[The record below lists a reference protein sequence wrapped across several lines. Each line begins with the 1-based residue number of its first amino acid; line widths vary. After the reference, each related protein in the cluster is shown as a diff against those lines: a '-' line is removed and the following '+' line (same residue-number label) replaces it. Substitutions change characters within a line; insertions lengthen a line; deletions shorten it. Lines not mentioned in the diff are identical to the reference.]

1 MEALEIF
8 FLSIAIGLI
17 VHLLVRWSER
27 QKVRKKDGATEQS
40 SQTTGESAIGSA
52 LGEVERELRKS
63 LSDESDTSRC
73 ADDATACASC
83 TDSCSEAERA
93 LRRVPRIV
101 YYDDE
106 ELDVLAHRPI
116 PMRSWRCSARWL
128 RRSSRPTMRDGSRVS
143 RCVASCSRLRSCSWS
158 RRRRIVQYI

>member
-27 QKVRKKDGATEQS
+27 QKARKKDGTATQQG
-40 SQTTGESAIGSA
+40 SQMTGETALGSA
-52 LGEVERELRKS
+52 LGEVERELRES
-63 LSDESDTSRC
+63 LSGESDTSRC
-73 ADDATACASC
+73 ADDAIACASC

-93 LRRVPRIV
+93 VRRVPQIV

-106 ELDVLAHRPI
+106 ELDVLAHRPVESYTDAELAMLREVAETLLETDYEGWLKSLS
-116 PMRSWRCSARWL
+116 MRGIL
-128 RRSSRPTMRDGSRVS
+128 LPPEILQLVTP
-143 RCVASCSRLRSCSWS
+143 
-158 RRRRIVQYI
+158 

>member
-27 QKVRKKDGATEQS
+27 QKARGADDASQQS

-73 ADDATACASC
+73 ADDASACASC
-83 TDSCSEAERA
+83 TDSCSEAERVI
-93 LRRVPRIV
+93 RRTPRIV

-116 PMRSWRCSARWL
+116 ESYTDAELAMLREVAETLLETDYEGWLKSLSMRGIL
-128 RRSSRPTMRDGSRVS
+128 LPPEILQLVTP
-143 RCVASCSRLRSCSWS
+143 
-158 RRRRIVQYI
+158 

>member
-27 QKVRKKDGATEQS
+27 QKARGANDASQQS
-40 SQTTGESAIGSA
+40 SQTTGESALGSA

-63 LSDESDTSRC
+63 LSDESDTSPC

-93 LRRVPRIV
+93 IRRTPRIV

-116 PMRSWRCSARWL
+116 ESYTDAELAMLREVAETLLETDYEGWLKSLSMRGIL
-128 RRSSRPTMRDGSRVS
+128 LPPEILQLVTP
-143 RCVASCSRLRSCSWS
+143 
-158 RRRRIVQYI
+158 

>member
-27 QKVRKKDGATEQS
+27 QKARKKDGATEQG
-40 SQTTGESAIGSA
+40 SQTTGETALGSA

-73 ADDATACASC
+73 ADDASACASC
-83 TDSCSEAERA
+83 TDSCSEAERVI
-93 LRRVPRIV
+93 RRAPRIV

-116 PMRSWRCSARWL
+116 ESYTDAELAMLREVAETLLETDYEGWLKSLSMRGIL
-128 RRSSRPTMRDGSRVS
+128 LPPEILQLVTP
-143 RCVASCSRLRSCSWS
+143 
-158 RRRRIVQYI
+158 

>member
-27 QKVRKKDGATEQS
+27 QKVRKKDGATEQG
-40 SQTTGESAIGSA
+40 SQTTGDTALGSA
-52 LGEVERELRKS
+52 LGEVERELRES
-63 LSDESDTSRC
+63 LSGESDTSRC

-83 TDSCSEAERA
+83 TDSCSEAERG
-93 LRRVPRIV
+93 LRRAPRIV

-116 PMRSWRCSARWL
+116 ESYTDAELAMLREVAETLLETDYEGWLKSLSMRGIL
-128 RRSSRPTMRDGSRVS
+128 LPPEILQLVTP
-143 RCVASCSRLRSCSWS
+143 
-158 RRRRIVQYI
+158 

>member
-27 QKVRKKDGATEQS
+27 QKVRKKDGATEQG
-40 SQTTGESAIGSA
+40 SQTTGETALGSA
-52 LGEVERELRKS
+52 LGEVERELRES
-63 LSDESDTSRC
+63 LSGESDTSRC
-73 ADDATACASC
+73 ADDASACASC
-83 TDSCSEAERA
+83 TDSCSEAERVI
-93 LRRVPRIV
+93 RRAPRIV

-116 PMRSWRCSARWL
+116 ESYTDAELAMLREVAETLLETDHEGWLKSLSMRGIL
-128 RRSSRPTMRDGSRVS
+128 LPPE
-143 RCVASCSRLRSCSWS
+143 
-158 RRRRIVQYI
+158 IVQLVTP

>member
-27 QKVRKKDGATEQS
+27 QKVRKKDGATEQG
-40 SQTTGESAIGSA
+40 SQTTGETALSSA
-52 LGEVERELRKS
+52 LGEVERALRES
-63 LSDESDTSRC
+63 LSGESDTSRC
-73 ADDATACASC
+73 ADDASACASC
-83 TDSCSEAERA
+83 TDSCSEAERVI
-93 LRRVPRIV
+93 RRAPRIV

-116 PMRSWRCSARWL
+116 ESYTDAELAMLREVAETLLETDYEGWLKSLSMRGILLPPEILQLVTR
-128 RRSSRPTMRDGSRVS
+128 
-143 RCVASCSRLRSCSWS
+143 
-158 RRRRIVQYI
+158 

>member
-27 QKVRKKDGATEQS
+27 QKARGADDASQQS

-52 LGEVERELRKS
+52 LGEVERELRES
-63 LSDESDTSRC
+63 LSGESDTSRC

-83 TDSCSEAERA
+83 TDSCSEAERVI
-93 LRRVPRIV
+93 RRAPRIV

-116 PMRSWRCSARWL
+116 ESYTDAELAMLREVAETLLETDYEGWLKSLSMRGIL
-128 RRSSRPTMRDGSRVS
+128 LPPEILQLVTP
-143 RCVASCSRLRSCSWS
+143 
-158 RRRRIVQYI
+158 

>member
-83 TDSCSEAERA
+83 TDSCSETERA

-116 PMRSWRCSARWL
+116 ESYTDAELAMLREVAETLLETDYEGWLKSLSMRGIL
-128 RRSSRPTMRDGSRVS
+128 LPPEILQLVTP
-143 RCVASCSRLRSCSWS
+143 
-158 RRRRIVQYI
+158 

>member
-27 QKVRKKDGATEQS
+27 QKVRKKDGTTEQG

-83 TDSCSEAERA
+83 TGSCSEAERVI
-93 LRRVPRIV
+93 RRAPRIV

-116 PMRSWRCSARWL
+116 ESYTDAELAMLREVAETLLETDYEGWLKSLSMRGIL
-128 RRSSRPTMRDGSRVS
+128 LPPEILQLVTP
-143 RCVASCSRLRSCSWS
+143 
-158 RRRRIVQYI
+158 

>member
-27 QKVRKKDGATEQS
+27 QKARGADDASQQS

-52 LGEVERELRKS
+52 LGEVERELRES
-63 LSDESDTSRC
+63 LSGESDTSRC
-73 ADDATACASC
+73 ADNATACASC
-83 TDSCSEAERA
+83 TDSCSEAERVI
-93 LRRVPRIV
+93 RRAPRIV

-116 PMRSWRCSARWL
+116 ESYTDAELAMLREVAETLLETDYEGWLKSLSMRGIL
-128 RRSSRPTMRDGSRVS
+128 LPPEILQLVTP
-143 RCVASCSRLRSCSWS
+143 
-158 RRRRIVQYI
+158 

>member
-27 QKVRKKDGATEQS
+27 QKARGADNASQQS
-40 SQTTGESAIGSA
+40 SQTTGETPLGSA

-63 LSDESDTSRC
+63 LSDESDTSHC

-93 LRRVPRIV
+93 IRRAPRIV

-116 PMRSWRCSARWL
+116 ESYTDAELAMLREVAETLLETDYKGWLKSLSMRGILLPPEILQLVTR
-128 RRSSRPTMRDGSRVS
+128 
-143 RCVASCSRLRSCSWS
+143 
-158 RRRRIVQYI
+158 

>member
-27 QKVRKKDGATEQS
+27 QKSRGAEDASQQS
-40 SQTTGESAIGSA
+40 SQTTGESALGSA

-93 LRRVPRIV
+93 IRRAPRIV

-116 PMRSWRCSARWL
+116 ESYTDAELAMLREVAETLLETDYEGWLKSLSMRGIL
-128 RRSSRPTMRDGSRVS
+128 LPPEILQLVTP
-143 RCVASCSRLRSCSWS
+143 
-158 RRRRIVQYI
+158 

>member
-73 ADDATACASC
+73 ADDASACASC
-83 TDSCSEAERA
+83 TDSCSEAERVI
-93 LRRVPRIV
+93 RRAPRIV

-116 PMRSWRCSARWL
+116 ESYTDAELAMLRKVAETLLETDYEGWLKSLSMRGIL
-128 RRSSRPTMRDGSRVS
+128 LPPEILQLVTP
-143 RCVASCSRLRSCSWS
+143 
-158 RRRRIVQYI
+158 

>member
-27 QKVRKKDGATEQS
+27 QKARGADNASQQS
-40 SQTTGESAIGSA
+40 SQTTGETPLGSA

-93 LRRVPRIV
+93 IRRAPRIV

-116 PMRSWRCSARWL
+116 ESYTDAELAMLREVAETLLETDYEGWLKSLSMRGILLPPEILQLVTR
-128 RRSSRPTMRDGSRVS
+128 
-143 RCVASCSRLRSCSWS
+143 
-158 RRRRIVQYI
+158 

>member
-27 QKVRKKDGATEQS
+27 QKARGAEDASQQS
-40 SQTTGESAIGSA
+40 SQTTGESALGSA

-63 LSDESDTSRC
+63 LSDESDTSHC
-73 ADDATACASC
+73 ADDANACASC

-93 LRRVPRIV
+93 VRRAPQIV

-106 ELDVLAHRPI
+106 ELDVLAHRPVESYTEH
-116 PMRSWRCSARWL
+116 RQL
-128 RRSSRPTMRDGSRVS
+128 RIRVALYRTMRQH
-143 RCVASCSRLRSCSWS
+143 
-158 RRRRIVQYI
+158 I

>member
-27 QKVRKKDGATEQS
+27 QKVRKKDGATEQG
-40 SQTTGESAIGSA
+40 SQTTGETALGSA
-52 LGEVERELRKS
+52 LGEVERELRES
-63 LSDESDTSRC
+63 LSGESDTSRC
-73 ADDATACASC
+73 ADDASACASC
-83 TDSCSEAERA
+83 TDSCSEAERVI
-93 LRRVPRIV
+93 RRTPRIV

-116 PMRSWRCSARWL
+116 ESYTDAELAMLREVAETLLETDYKGWLKSLSMRGILLPPEILQLVTR
-128 RRSSRPTMRDGSRVS
+128 
-143 RCVASCSRLRSCSWS
+143 
-158 RRRRIVQYI
+158 

>member
-27 QKVRKKDGATEQS
+27 QKVRKKDGTTEQG

-83 TDSCSEAERA
+83 TDSCSEAERVI
-93 LRRVPRIV
+93 RRAPRIV

-116 PMRSWRCSARWL
+116 ESYTDAELAMLREVAETLLETDYEGWLKSLSMRGILLPPEILQLVTR
-128 RRSSRPTMRDGSRVS
+128 
-143 RCVASCSRLRSCSWS
+143 
-158 RRRRIVQYI
+158 

>member
-1 MEALEIF
+1 M
-8 FLSIAIGLI
+8 
-17 VHLLVRWSER
+17 HLLVRWSER

-116 PMRSWRCSARWL
+116 ESYTDAELAMLREVAETLLETDYEGWLKSLSMRGIL
-128 RRSSRPTMRDGSRVS
+128 LPPEILQLVTP
-143 RCVASCSRLRSCSWS
+143 
-158 RRRRIVQYI
+158 

>member
-17 VHLLVRWSER
+17 VHLFVRWSER
-27 QKVRKKDGATEQS
+27 QKSRGANDASQQS
-40 SQTTGESAIGSA
+40 SQTTGETPLGSA
-52 LGEVERELRKS
+52 LGEVERGLRKS
-63 LSDESDTSRC
+63 LSDESETSRC

-83 TDSCSEAERA
+83 TDSCSEAEKAIRRA
-93 LRRVPRIV
+93 PRIV

-116 PMRSWRCSARWL
+116 ESYTDAELAMLREVAETLLETDYEGWLKSLSMRGIL
-128 RRSSRPTMRDGSRVS
+128 LPPEILQLVTP
-143 RCVASCSRLRSCSWS
+143 
-158 RRRRIVQYI
+158 

>member
-27 QKVRKKDGATEQS
+27 QKSRGAEDASQQS

-93 LRRVPRIV
+93 IRRAPRIV

-106 ELDVLAHRPI
+106 DLDVLAHRPI
-116 PMRSWRCSARWL
+116 ESYTDAELAMLREVAETLLETDYEGWLKSLSMRGILLPPEILQLVTR
-128 RRSSRPTMRDGSRVS
+128 
-143 RCVASCSRLRSCSWS
+143 
-158 RRRRIVQYI
+158 

>member
-73 ADDATACASC
+73 ADDASACASC
-83 TDSCSEAERA
+83 TDSCSEAERVI
-93 LRRVPRIV
+93 RRTPRIV

-116 PMRSWRCSARWL
+116 ESYTDAELAMLREVAETLLETDYEGWLKSLSMRGIL
-128 RRSSRPTMRDGSRVS
+128 LPPEILQLVTP
-143 RCVASCSRLRSCSWS
+143 
-158 RRRRIVQYI
+158 

>member
-27 QKVRKKDGATEQS
+27 QKVRKKDGATEQG
-40 SQTTGESAIGSA
+40 SQTTGETALGSA
-52 LGEVERELRKS
+52 LGEVERELRES
-63 LSDESDTSRC
+63 LSGEPATSRC

-83 TDSCSEAERA
+83 TDSCSEAERVI
-93 LRRVPRIV
+93 RRAPRIV

-116 PMRSWRCSARWL
+116 ESYTNAELAMLREVAETLLETDYEGWLKSLSMRGILLPPEILQLVTR
-128 RRSSRPTMRDGSRVS
+128 
-143 RCVASCSRLRSCSWS
+143 
-158 RRRRIVQYI
+158 

>member
-27 QKVRKKDGATEQS
+27 QKARGGEDASQQS
-40 SQTTGESAIGSA
+40 SQTTGETALGSA

-63 LSDESDTSRC
+63 LSDESDTNRC

-93 LRRVPRIV
+93 VRRAPQIV

-106 ELDVLAHRPI
+106 ELDVLAHRPVESYTDAELAMLREVAETLLETDYEGWLKSLS
-116 PMRSWRCSARWL
+116 MRGIL
-128 RRSSRPTMRDGSRVS
+128 LPPEILQLVTP
-143 RCVASCSRLRSCSWS
+143 
-158 RRRRIVQYI
+158 

>member
-27 QKVRKKDGATEQS
+27 QKVRKKDGATEQG
-40 SQTTGESAIGSA
+40 SQTTGETALGSA
-52 LGEVERELRKS
+52 LGEVERELRES
-63 LSDESDTSRC
+63 LSGESDTSRC
-73 ADDATACASC
+73 ADDASACASC
-83 TDSCSEAERA
+83 TDSCSEAERVI
-93 LRRVPRIV
+93 RRAPRIV

-116 PMRSWRCSARWL
+116 ESYTDAELAMLREVAETLLETDHAGWLKSLSMRGIL
-128 RRSSRPTMRDGSRVS
+128 LPPE
-143 RCVASCSRLRSCSWS
+143 
-158 RRRRIVQYI
+158 IVQLVTP

>member
-1 MEALEIF
+1 M
-8 FLSIAIGLI
+8 
-17 VHLLVRWSER
+17 HLLVRWSER
-27 QKVRKKDGATEQS
+27 QKVRKKDGTTEQG

-73 ADDATACASC
+73 ADDASACASC
-83 TDSCSEAERA
+83 TDSCSEAERVI
-93 LRRVPRIV
+93 RRTPRIV

-116 PMRSWRCSARWL
+116 ESYTDAELAMLREVAETLLETDYEGWLKSLSMRGIL
-128 RRSSRPTMRDGSRVS
+128 LPPEILQLVTP
-143 RCVASCSRLRSCSWS
+143 
-158 RRRRIVQYI
+158 

>member
-27 QKVRKKDGATEQS
+27 QKARGADNASQQS
-40 SQTTGESAIGSA
+40 SQTTGETPLGSA

-83 TDSCSEAERA
+83 TDSCSEAEKAIRRA
-93 LRRVPRIV
+93 PRIV

-116 PMRSWRCSARWL
+116 ESYTDAELAMLREVAETLLETDYKGWLKSLSMRGIL
-128 RRSSRPTMRDGSRVS
+128 LPPEILQLVTP
-143 RCVASCSRLRSCSWS
+143 
-158 RRRRIVQYI
+158 

>member
-27 QKVRKKDGATEQS
+27 PKARGAEDAPQQS
-40 SQTTGESAIGSA
+40 SQTTGESALGSA

-93 LRRVPRIV
+93 IRRTPRIV

-116 PMRSWRCSARWL
+116 ESYTDAELAMLREVAETLLETDYEGWLKSLSMRGILLPPEILQLVTR
-128 RRSSRPTMRDGSRVS
+128 
-143 RCVASCSRLRSCSWS
+143 
-158 RRRRIVQYI
+158 

>member
-27 QKVRKKDGATEQS
+27 QKARGAEDASQQS
-40 SQTTGESAIGSA
+40 SQTTEESALGSA

-63 LSDESDTSRC
+63 LSDESDTSCC
-73 ADDATACASC
+73 ADDASACASC

-93 LRRVPRIV
+93 IRRAPRIV

-116 PMRSWRCSARWL
+116 ESYTDAELAMLREVAETLLETDYKGWLKSLSMRGILLPPEILQLVTR
-128 RRSSRPTMRDGSRVS
+128 
-143 RCVASCSRLRSCSWS
+143 
-158 RRRRIVQYI
+158 

>member
-27 QKVRKKDGATEQS
+27 QKSRGAEDASQQS
-40 SQTTGESAIGSA
+40 SQTTGEAAIGSA

-93 LRRVPRIV
+93 IRRAPRIV

-116 PMRSWRCSARWL
+116 ESYTDAELAMLREVAETLLETDYEGWLKSLSMRGILLPPEILQLVTR
-128 RRSSRPTMRDGSRVS
+128 
-143 RCVASCSRLRSCSWS
+143 
-158 RRRRIVQYI
+158 

>member
-27 QKVRKKDGATEQS
+27 QKARGADDASQQS

-52 LGEVERELRKS
+52 LGEVERELRES
-63 LSDESDTSRC
+63 LSGESDTSRC

-83 TDSCSEAERA
+83 TDSCSEAERVI
-93 LRRVPRIV
+93 RRAPRIV

-106 ELDVLAHRPI
+106 ELDVLTHRPI
-116 PMRSWRCSARWL
+116 ESYTDAELAMLREVAETLLETDYEGWLKSLSMRGIL
-128 RRSSRPTMRDGSRVS
+128 LPPEILQLVTP
-143 RCVASCSRLRSCSWS
+143 
-158 RRRRIVQYI
+158 